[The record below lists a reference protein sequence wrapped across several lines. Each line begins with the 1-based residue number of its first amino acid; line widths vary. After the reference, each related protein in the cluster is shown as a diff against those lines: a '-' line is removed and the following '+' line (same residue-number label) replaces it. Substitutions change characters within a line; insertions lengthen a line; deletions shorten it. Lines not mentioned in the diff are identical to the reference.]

1 MRKGRTEK
9 LMQVRLALANAIDLV
24 RKRIQQLQDRHESIG
39 EQNTKATMIEP
50 ILTALGWGLQD
61 IDEVRREYKCKPQDN
76 PVDYALFLNRMEC
89 LFIEAKS
96 LEKDLNDRKWISQ
109 NLAYATVVGVRWC
122 VLTNGDEYRIYNSH
136 AEVDV
141 EQKLFRSVRVS
152 DTANAGQVIDTLHLL
167 SRGQMK
173 GSLLDE
179 LWDAHFIDRNV
190 GLSIQS
196 LLANEDP
203 ALIRIIRK
211 NTKGITSS
219 QVRVSL
225 KRSTIRIEYPTPT
238 MPDDKLPPLRAG
250 QRPHKTVAAI
260 SDATIANLIQAGLI
274 RPPLKIERAYK
285 GVQLTALVMAD
296 GKIEFDGH
304 CYDSL
309 STAAGMARKSVG
321 NAPVNQP
328 YPQTNGWTF
337 WQCRDHANGELREI
351 DHIRQNYSPA
361 KS

>member
-1 MRKGRTEK
+1 
-9 LMQVRLALANAIDLV
+9 MQVRLALATAIDLV

-61 IDEVRREYKCKPQDN
+61 IDEVRREFKRKPQDN

-141 EQKLFRSVRVS
+141 EQKLFRSIRVS
-152 DTANAGQVIDTLHLL
+152 DTANSQRVIDTLHLL
-167 SRGQMK
+167 SKGQMK

-179 LWDAHFIDRNV
+179 LWEAHFIDRHVN
-190 GLSIQS
+190 LSLQS
-196 LLANEDP
+196 LFANEDP
-203 ALIRIIRK
+203 ALIRVIRK

-225 KRSTIRIEYPTPT
+225 KRSKIRIEYPTPT
-238 MPDDKLPPLRAG
+238 MSDDKPLPLRAG
-250 QRPHKTVAAI
+250 PKPQKGVAAT
-260 SDATIANLIQAGLI
+260 SDTTIANLIEAGLI
-274 RPPLKIERAYK
+274 RPPLKLERAYK
-285 GVQLTALVMAD
+285 GVQLTALVMAH
-296 GKIEFDGH
+296 GKIEFGGRA
-304 CYDSL
+304 YDSL
-309 STAAGMARKSVG
+309 STAAGMARKSVIG
-321 NAPVNQP
+321 GPTDQAH
-328 YPQTNGWTF
+328 PQTNGWTF
-337 WQCRDHANGELREI
+337 WQCREHANGELREI
-351 DHIRQNYSPA
+351 DHIRQDYSACEELKA
-361 KS
+361 K